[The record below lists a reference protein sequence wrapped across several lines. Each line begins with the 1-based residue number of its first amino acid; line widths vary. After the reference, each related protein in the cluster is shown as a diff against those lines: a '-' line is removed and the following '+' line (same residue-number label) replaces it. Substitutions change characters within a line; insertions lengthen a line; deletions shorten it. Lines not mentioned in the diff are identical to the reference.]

1 MLTITELNKILAAIE
16 KEIENENGIVL
27 IPVSFRMGNQKTVVR
42 YGNGWKAEIRGDRVK
57 IWTKEGKHPDPVWDV
72 YQINR
77 YTFWDEERVFIS
89 GTV

>member
-1 MLTITELNKILAAIE
+1 MLTITELEKILEAVARG
-16 KEIENENGIVL
+16 IENEIGIRL
-27 IPVSFRMGNQKTVVR
+27 IPVSFRMGSKKTVVR

-57 IWTKEGKHPDPVWDV
+57 IWTKEGKHPDPIWDV

-77 YTFWDEERVFIS
+77 YTFWGEQRVFIS